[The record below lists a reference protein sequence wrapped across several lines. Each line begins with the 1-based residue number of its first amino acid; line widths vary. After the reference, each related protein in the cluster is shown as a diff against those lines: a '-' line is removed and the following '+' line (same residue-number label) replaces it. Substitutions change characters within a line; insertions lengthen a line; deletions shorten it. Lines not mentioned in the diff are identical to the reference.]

1 MTARGNEE
9 HRPAR
14 VTLTQRDYVALTSLL
29 VAIFS
34 TFAVPAG
41 LWAASVSAD
50 IKVIRVQHEHL
61 SNQVIGDLKRR
72 LDRLESRS

>member
-1 MTARGNEE
+1 MTTLE

-14 VTLTQRDYVALTSLL
+14 VTLTYRDYIALASLL
-29 VAIFS
+29 IAILS

-41 LWAASVSAD
+41 LWAASVSSD

-61 SNQVIGDLKRR
+61 SNQVIGDIKRR
-72 LDRLESRS
+72 LDRLEARP